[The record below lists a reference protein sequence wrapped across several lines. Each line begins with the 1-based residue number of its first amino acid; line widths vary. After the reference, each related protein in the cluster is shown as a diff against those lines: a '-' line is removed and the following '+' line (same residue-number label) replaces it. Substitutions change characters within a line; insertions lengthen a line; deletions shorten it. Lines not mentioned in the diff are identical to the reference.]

1 MMSSKMRMTFDRYKD
16 YIPSLVALVLILV
29 VCRIKIN
36 GFFSASNLSSIFL
49 QTSILT
55 VVAMGTCIT
64 VMAGDS
70 GLDLSTGSL
79 MIVGAVLGPS
89 LRLFGQESLVFSFLV
104 VMLVGALIGAINGV
118 CIYYLRI
125 PALVMTMAM
134 SGLVAGVMIM
144 ITKAQIT
151 LDIPQSL
158 SDLTLPVVGPF
169 RRMVVIVMALVIV
182 MQFLLSRTRVGQY
195 LVLTGN
201 NRDAAKIN
209 GLPVAQVAVGA
220 YMASAALSAAAGML
234 LVGYSGLVHID
245 MTSSFPMRAMASVFI
260 GGAHAAGGKGSFV
273 GCVVGAMV
281 LVILDSLLIAFNI
294 STGARVFFQGMAL
307 LLILFI
313 NNRAPRLRQ

>member
-1 MMSSKMRMTFDRYKD
+1 MTDGKLRLAFNRYKD
-16 YIPSLVALVLILV
+16 YIPSLVALVIILV
-29 VCRIKIN
+29 VCRMRIG
-36 GFFSASNLSSIFL
+36 GFFTASNLGSIFL

-55 VVAMGTCIT
+55 VVAMGANIT

-89 LRLFGQESLVFSFLV
+89 LRLFGQESLVFGFLV
-104 VMLVGALIGAINGV
+104 VMVVGALIGSISGL

-144 ITKAQIT
+144 ITKSQIT
-151 LDIPQSL
+151 LNIPQAL
-158 SDLTLPVVGPF
+158 SDLTLPVLGPF
-169 RRMVVIVMALVIV
+169 RRMVVLVLIVVIV
-182 MQFLLSRTRVGQY
+182 LQFILSKTRVGQY
-195 LVLTGN
+195 LLLTGN
-201 NRDAAKIN
+201 NRDAARIN

-220 YMASAALSAAAGML
+220 YMASGALSAAAGML

-245 MTSSFPMRAMASVFI
+245 MTASFPMRAMAAVFI

-273 GCVVGAMV
+273 GCIMGAMV

-294 STGARVFFQGMAL
+294 PTGARVFFQGMAL